1 MQSGCAIS
9 SRADLSTRDTLLNRS
24 IGGLYSRTRYYLLY
38 IIYLAHQSARNV
50 FINPPIGYRW
60 PDPDVYYRGKRRVPH
75 HRRAGVSRVRP
86 PVDRDE
92 CFLYFETLNRCSC
105 RRRIIHRPRK
115 FIGLLRMISYNTKTT
130 HNYWRL
136 KHAMLKSSEI
146 FFIVVFTFSHRSRV
160 SVFKN
165 RLSVPIR
172 ASRFDRPPFMFYSIS
187 VLGRYYK
194 HLL

>member
-9 SRADLSTRDTLLNRS
+9 SRADLSTRDTLLDRS

-75 HRRAGVSRVRP
+75 QRRAGVSRVRL

-92 CFLYFETLNRCSC
+92 CFLYFESLNRCRC
-105 RRRIIHRPRK
+105 RRRRIIHRPRK
-115 FIGLLRMISYNTKTT
+115 FIGFLRMISYNTKTT

-146 FFIVVFTFSHRSRV
+146 FFIVAFTFSIVREFPYLKIARAYLYARHVSTGHRLCFTLFPS
-160 SVFKN
+160 
-165 RLSVPIR
+165 
-172 ASRFDRPPFMFYSIS
+172 
-187 VLGRYYK
+187 
-194 HLL
+194 